1 MVLRFLAGKK
11 RVYLYTPRAEIEEIL
26 SNYVDSLRQQLGVKI
41 YGKIST
47 FRDFLDVIYD
57 LSKREKIVVI
67 IDEFQRLH
75 EADKS
80 AISVLQDY
88 WDRVLKNTRIKMILV
103 GSLIGMV
110 EKLAVSGDAP
120 LYGRQTARLKI
131 SPLPYYRVRKF
142 WSKLNP
148 EEHIIAYGI
157 LSGDACVY

>member
-1 MVLRFLAGKK
+1 
-11 RVYLYTPRAEIEEIL
+11 VYLYTPRAGIEEIL

-80 AISVLQDY
+80 AYQFSKITGIEY
-88 WDRVLKNTRIKMILV
+88 
-103 GSLIGMV
+103 
-110 EKLAVSGDAP
+110 
-120 LYGRQTARLKI
+120 LKI
-131 SPLPYYRVRKF
+131 P
-142 WSKLNP
+142 
-148 EEHIIAYGI
+148 G
-157 LSGDACVY
+157 